1 LNRIE
6 ALAIWIKKVYFLPK
20 MMAEGN
26 INDYLFRLE
35 QVSYSSGEVEILRDI
50 TLEVPRGEIVL
61 LTGPSGSGKSTLL
74 RLFNTLLTPSRGRI
88 YYKGKDL
95 CGFSPVEFRSRTILS
110 GQQPILLEGTVRDN
124 LLLPFSLKSNQGKQ
138 ADDHLFAGL
147 LEKVDLPSSFLD
159 RKAGMLSGGE
169 AQRMALARVLALR
182 PETLLLDEPTSALD
196 ISHEER
202 VLAFMESLRSKINLI
217 VVAHSTAYLDLADR
231 VIILKNGRLNRL
243 ADKLSATEFK
253 AILGENI

>member
-1 LNRIE
+1 M
-6 ALAIWIKKVYFLPK
+6 YFLPK
-20 MMAEGN
+20 MMAGSDINGN
-26 INDYLFRLE
+26 LFRLE
-35 QVSYSSGEVEILRDI
+35 QVSYSSGEVEILHDI

-74 RLFNTLLTPSRGRI
+74 RIFNTLLTPSRGRV

-95 CGFSPVEFRSRTILS
+95 GDFNPVEFRSRTILS
-110 GQQPILLEGTVRDN
+110 GQKPILLEGTVRDN
-124 LLLPFSLKSNQGKQ
+124 LLLPFSLKSNQGRQ

-159 RKAGMLSGGE
+159 KKAGMLSGGE

-202 VLAFMESLRSKINLI
+202 VLAFMESLRGKINLI

-243 ADKLSATEFK
+243 ADELSATEFK